1 MCVLC
6 ACMRACGGGVASV
19 PLLAEVFQGLLGSL
33 AVFHAAL
40 RGERSPPPGDEARG
54 GNWFQM
60 KQEVWRGRQREGCL
74 RLREEERETGVR
86 KGAAWI
92 RSEVQCLSPF
102 PLAFTPTLEPL
113 LFGLIYTCPGHA
125 LCIQTAPLKRVGYS
139 LSESEPTQT
148 STGLCSYGPNWGEVR
163 ERWELE
169 SSAHVSWLRNS
180 IHSKALS
187 TLPENE

>member
-74 RLREEERETGVR
+74 RLREEDGVVDGVKCGATVKEDEDGEEARVSREEYV
-86 KGAAWI
+86 I
-92 RSEVQCLSPF
+92 CDFQ
-102 PLAFTPTLEPL
+102 
-113 LFGLIYTCPGHA
+113 
-125 LCIQTAPLKRVGYS
+125 
-139 LSESEPTQT
+139 
-148 STGLCSYGPNWGEVR
+148 
-163 ERWELE
+163 
-169 SSAHVSWLRNS
+169 
-180 IHSKALS
+180 
-187 TLPENE
+187 